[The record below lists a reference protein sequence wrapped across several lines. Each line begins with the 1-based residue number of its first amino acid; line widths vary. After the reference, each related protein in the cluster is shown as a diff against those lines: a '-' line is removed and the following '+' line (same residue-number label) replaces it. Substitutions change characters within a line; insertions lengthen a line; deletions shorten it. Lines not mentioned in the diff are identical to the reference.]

1 VGCAENAP
9 VERGVRGCCSDLK
22 RPARRDR
29 GIGNT
34 STTGREAASAYTI
47 DGDRLAHTVTLI
59 PGDGIGP
66 EITDAVVRILEAAGA
81 DIQWE
86 HAKAGEGALKEV
98 ANPLP
103 PETLESIRRNRLA
116 LKGPL
121 TTPSGTGF
129 RSINVALRQEFEL
142 YSNVRPVRTLVSG
155 GRYEDVD
162 IVLIRENTEGLY
174 SGVEHYIGIGNDPR
188 AAAESVM
195 LVTRFGVNRILRYA
209 FDYAVKHGRRKVTLA
224 HKANILKYTQGLF
237 LDMGREIAKEYEGR
251 VEFEDRIIDATAM
264 QLVLDPD
271 RFDVI
276 VCENMFGDIL
286 SDLIAGLVGGLGL
299 APGANI
305 GESAAIFEAV
315 HGSAP
320 DIAGKGVANPSALL
334 MAAVMMLQHMG
345 MNETARRVLT
355 ALEATIREADSLTP
369 DLGGQGSTSTFA
381 DAVIRRLQ

>member
-1 VGCAENAP
+1 MAQ
-9 VERGVRGCCSDLK
+9 
-22 RPARRDR
+22 
-29 GIGNT
+29 
-34 STTGREAASAYTI
+34 
-47 DGDRLAHTVTLI
+47 TVTLI

-66 EITDAVVRILEAAGA
+66 EITESVVKILETAGA
-81 DIQWE
+81 QLNWDRQI
-86 HAKAGEGALKEV
+86 AGETALKQ
-98 ANPLP
+98 AGNPLP
-103 PETLESIRRNRLA
+103 TATIDSIKAHSVA

-142 YSNVRPVRTLVSG
+142 YANVRPVRTLVQG
-155 GRYEDVD
+155 GRYEDID
-162 IVLIRENTEGLY
+162 IVLVRENTEGLY
-174 SGVEHYIGIGNDPR
+174 SGVEHYIGIGSDPR

-209 FDYAVKHGRRKVTLA
+209 FEYAVKNGRKKVTLA

-264 QLVLDPD
+264 LLVMDPH

-276 VCENMFGDIL
+276 VSENMFGDIL
-286 SDLIAGLVGGLGL
+286 SDQIAGLVGGLGL

-305 GESAAIFEAV
+305 GEHAAIFEAV

-334 MAAVMMLQHMG
+334 MAAIMMLEHLGQREPAG
-345 MNETARRVLT
+345 RIRT
-355 ALEATIREADSLTP
+355 ALEATIRENDSLTP
-369 DLGGQGSTSTFA
+369 DLKGSGTTQTFTE
-381 DAVIRRLQ
+381 AVIRRIEK